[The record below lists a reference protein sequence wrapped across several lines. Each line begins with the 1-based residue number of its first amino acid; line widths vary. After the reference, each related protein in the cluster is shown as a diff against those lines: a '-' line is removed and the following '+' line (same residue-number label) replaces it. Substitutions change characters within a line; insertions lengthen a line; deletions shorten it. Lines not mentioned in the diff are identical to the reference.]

1 MRSSLPVLLGKDAKI
16 ERFPVRKSCSREKA
30 LCAAVQLFANTL
42 ERPKVQSIQSHKR
55 LFEEIKNV
63 IHQRASRKSEG
74 IALEP
79 SEQKPKVEM
88 GLSRGEKIYIGTSY
102 PME

>member
-1 MRSSLPVLLGKDAKI
+1 MQFACIS
-16 ERFPVRKSCSREKA
+16 EKA
-30 LCAAVQLFANTL
+30 KGWST
-42 ERPKVQSIQSHKR
+42 QSHKR

-63 IHQRASRKSEG
+63 IHQTASRKSEG

-79 SEQKPKVEM
+79 SEQTLKVEM
-88 GLSRGEKIYIGTSY
+88 GLSRGKKVYIGTSY

>member
-1 MRSSLPVLLGKDAKI
+1 MQDTKI
-16 ERFPVRKSCSREKA
+16 KRFTVRKIGSRVKTEGVA
-30 LCAAVQLFANTL
+30 GQSFASTS
-42 ERPKVQSIQSHKR
+42 ERSKGHSIQSHKR